1 MTVAAARSR
10 GKGIAHGARVTM
22 GGLHYQL
29 SNLITIVDVNRLR
42 QRGETEFG

>member
-1 MTVAAARSR
+1 
-10 GKGIAHGARVTM
+10 M
-22 GGLHYQL
+22 GGPHYQL